1 MSLTNEPVGNQNYR
15 DEIEYGFYGEHGTI
29 SDSIAP
35 GKPWKLGGFHVHF
48 SVSFVSVEYL
58 LLWLSSGFGSA
69 YNTIIFSR
77 QVSQS
82 TDIFVHYSSPLRF
95 TSDDQL
101 NIELSMVSGTN
112 VIGFRFETWAARG

>member
-1 MSLTNEPVGNQNYR
+1 MALTNEYIGLRRYSE
-15 DEIEYGFYGEHGTI
+15 EIEYGFFGENGTI

-35 GKPWKLGGFHVHF
+35 GKPWKLNGFQVHF

-58 LLWLSSGFGSA
+58 LIWLSSGLGSA
-69 YNTIIFSR
+69 YNTILFSR

-82 TDIFVHYSSPLRF
+82 TDIFVHYSNPLRF
-95 TSDDQL
+95 MSDDQL
-101 NIELSMVSGTN
+101 NFELSMASGTN